1 MPHYYFH
8 LHNRD
13 GVTPDEEG
21 QELDGLGEAHSAAL
35 AGIRSLLAG
44 EVEEGMMDL
53 DGRLEVTEG
62 GVEPVLVV
70 SFREA
75 VAVRAPGSANG

>member
-8 LHNRD
+8 LHSRD

-21 QELDGLGEAHSAAL
+21 QELDGLGDAHSTAL
-35 AGIRSLLAG
+35 TNIRSLLAG
-44 EVEEGMMDL
+44 EVEEGTMDL
-53 DGRLEVTEG
+53 DGRLEITEG
-62 GVEPVLVV
+62 GVEPVLIV

-75 VAVRAPGSANG
+75 VAVRAPGAANQ